1 MIQENNIK
9 EYKLTINYEF
19 IDEVDFRGI
28 NHGEFP
34 GWNQINSIC
43 DAGGTFGALGETLLD
58 WIFDGAFGMNYYVK
72 STWSKTIKWRL
83 E

>member
-1 MIQENNIK
+1 MKRSSTLFCTLLLLIVAA
-9 EYKLTINYEF
+9 Y
-19 IDEVDFRGI
+19 
-28 NHGEFP
+28 
-34 GWNQINSIC
+34 

-58 WIFDGAFGMNYYVK
+58 WIFDGAFGMNYDIK